1 MKRFAITYDN
11 PSSRAPNDSVC
22 KALQALGGTITFPP
36 AGPETT
42 IAFLSNENDPIK
54 IKAAIVSGLDK
65 TNGSAMVSYRIEKAA
80 GHTIAAFTWP
90 TADTA
95 AARAT
100 ANWKSLF

>member
-22 KALQALGGTITFPP
+22 AALEALGGTVTFPP

-42 IAFLSNENDPIK
+42 IAFLSNENDHNK
-54 IKAAIVSGLDK
+54 VKAAIVSGLDK
-65 TNGSAMVSYRIEKAA
+65 TNGSAMVSYRIERAS

-95 AARAT
+95 AARAK
-100 ANWKSLF
+100 ADWESLF